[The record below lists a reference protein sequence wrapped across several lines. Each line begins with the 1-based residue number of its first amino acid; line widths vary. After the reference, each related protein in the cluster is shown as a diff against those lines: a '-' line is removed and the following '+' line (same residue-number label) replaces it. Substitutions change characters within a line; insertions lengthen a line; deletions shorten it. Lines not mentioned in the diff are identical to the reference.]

1 MLMKRGRHSKF
12 ASNQKSPLIHPSPW
26 VSFTNAGTPL
36 LRHAPPQQNY
46 PPPPPPR
53 VNKSFSIC
61 IIRRRYV
68 LPM

>member
-46 PPPPPPR
+46 PRPP
-53 VNKSFSIC
+53 S
-61 IIRRRYV
+61 
-68 LPM
+68 LPARKQIVQHMHH